1 LLKWNKPIEDD
12 LKDFLITKK
21 GFNAEK
27 VENGLKKMLKY
38 SGTNGRTQ
46 VRLDNFFKSSGAP
59 PPVSS
64 KPGSTQS
71 KSSTPG
77 KPLATAFKGGK
88 KK

>member
-1 LLKWNKPIEDD
+1 M
-12 LKDFLITKK
+12 KDFLVNKK

-27 VENGLKKMLKY
+27 VDNGLKKMLKF
-38 SGTNGRTQ
+38 SATNGRTQ

-59 PPVSS
+59 PPISS

-77 KPLATAFKGGK
+77 KPSSTPFKGGK